1 VGLPYPAIPLFLSL
15 AAGPRLAE
23 VLHLSGAWARRPPEQ
38 VFNPPI
44 PSRTYEMTEPPK
56 LISRRAALARAAAL
70 LGGAISAPTLAGVL
84 AGCARP
90 LEATALRAGA
100 LTAEQLELVAVLGEH
115 ILPNTDTPGARA
127 AGVHQ
132 FIDVMLAEY
141 YPAEERDRFLA
152 GLARVDGYARRA
164 HGSPFLQL
172 AEDRQLALVRALNR
186 AAFRDPSAATLPEQ
200 EPVLQETD
208 VETGRSDLES
218 QRPASG
224 GVMTNQR
231 WDPED
236 VGRQSFFRTLKE
248 LTLVGYYTSEVG
260 ATQELRLNP
269 MGVWRADI
277 PYAEVGQAWV

>member
-1 VGLPYPAIPLFLSL
+1 MS
-15 AAGPRLAE
+15 
-23 VLHLSGAWARRPPEQ
+23 
-38 VFNPPI
+38 
-44 PSRTYEMTEPPK
+44 EPQRM
-56 LISRRAALARAAAL
+56 ISRRAALARAAAL

-90 LEATALRAGA
+90 LEAAGHGAGA
-100 LTAEQLELVAVLGEH
+100 LTPEQLELVAVLAEH
-115 ILPNTDTPGARA
+115 ILPTTDTPGARA

-141 YPAEERDRFLA
+141 YPAEERDRFVA
-152 GLARVDGYARRA
+152 GLARVDAYARRA
-164 HGSPFLQL
+164 GGKTFGVL
-172 AEDRQLALVRALNR
+172 AHDQQVALVRALNQ
-186 AAFRDPSAATLPEQ
+186 AAFRDPAAPAVPEQ

-260 ATQELRLNP
+260 ATQELKLNP